1 MVYNFKGRNIT
12 IPDSELEI
20 CIKNLGISRDEAI
33 KMYLEDNDYLENV
46 EVEQLTKKAKENKA
60 VQHKAKSVKEGE
72 KKEVRKERKPDEEK
86 EMLIQFLF
94 EALKKYNPTITNKT
108 KIIEFS
114 VKENEYKLDLIKKR
128 KEKK

>member
-1 MVYNFKGRNIT
+1 MIYNFKGKNIT
-12 IPDSELEI
+12 IPNDEI
-20 CIKNLGISRDEAI
+20 EIAIKNLDISRNEAI
-33 KMYLEDNDYLENV
+33 QMYLEDNGYMENE

-60 VQHKAKSVKEGE
+60 VQHKAKGE
-72 KKEVRKERKPDEEK
+72 KKEKKEVKRERKPDEEK

-94 EALKKYNPTITNKT
+94 EALKEYNPTITNKT

>member
-1 MVYNFKGRNIT
+1 MIYNFKGKNIT
-12 IPDSELEI
+12 IPDDELKI
-20 CIKNLGISRDEAI
+20 AIKNLGISKSEAI
-33 KMYLEDNDYLENV
+33 QMYLEDNDYMENE
-46 EVEQLTKKAKENKA
+46 EVEQLTKKAKQNKA
-60 VQHKAKSVKEGE
+60 VQHKARTEKGE
-72 KKEVRKERKPDEEK
+72 KKEVKRERKPDEEK

-114 VKENEYKLDLIKKR
+114 VNGNEYKLDLIKKR

>member
-1 MVYNFKGRNIT
+1 MIYNFKGKNIT
-12 IPDSELEI
+12 IPDDEI
-20 CIKNLGISRDEAI
+20 EIAIRNLDISRNEAI
-33 KMYLEDNDYLENV
+33 QMYLEDNGYMENA

-60 VQHKAKSVKEGE
+60 VQHKAKGE
-72 KKEVRKERKPDEEK
+72 KKEKKEVKRERKPDEEK

-114 VKENEYKLDLIKKR
+114 VNGNEYKLDLIKKR

>member
-1 MVYNFKGRNIT
+1 MVYNFKGRNVT
-12 IPDSELEI
+12 IPDSEIEI
-20 CIKNLGISRDEAI
+20 AIKNLDISKNEAI
-33 KMYLEDNDYLENV
+33 QMFLEDNGYLENE
-46 EVEQLTKKAKENKA
+46 EVEQLTKKAKENK
-60 VQHKAKSVKEGE
+60 VQHKAKAEKGE
-72 KKEVRKERKPDEEK
+72 KKEVKRERKPDEEK

-114 VKENEYKLDLIKKR
+114 VNGNEYKLDLIKKR

>member
-1 MVYNFKGRNIT
+1 MIYNFRGKNIT
-12 IPDSELEI
+12 IPDDELEI

-60 VQHKAKSVKEGE
+60 VQHRAKGE
-72 KKEVRKERKPDEEK
+72 KKEKKEVKRERKPDEEK
-86 EMLIQFLF
+86 EKLIQFLY
-94 EALKKYNPTITNKT
+94 EALKEYNPTITNKT

-114 VKENEYKLDLIKKR
+114 VNENEYKLDLVKRR